1 MFKDLFRILEETV
14 PGFRAAAVVG
24 SDGIEIESHV
34 VDSPAHEV
42 LSAELNGTLRNLDRL
57 KEEAGIGGLREVVI
71 RTDAENLLM
80 LRLSDE
86 LFVLMITAA
95 GEATGRARYE
105 VQRLAHRFLAALQ

>member
-1 MFKDLFRILEETV
+1 MFKDLFRTLEATV

-34 VDSPAHEV
+34 VESLPHEV

-57 KEEAGIGGLREVVI
+57 KEEVGIGSLQEVVV

-80 LRLSDE
+80 FRLSDE
-86 LFVLMITAA
+86 LFVLMITGA
-95 GEATGRARYE
+95 GESTGRARYE
-105 VQRLAHRFLAALQ
+105 IQRLAHRFLAVLQ